1 MCIKRYC
8 HETTMICCETAVRG
22 CVYVYFIMSFYVV
35 MRLAADTVR
44 WLVVFHGVCMSG
56 YQCVLTCCWAALSVA
71 RRVSLRSRRRVW

>member
-8 HETTMICCETAVRG
+8 HETIMICCETAVRG
-22 CVYVYFIMSFYVV
+22 CVYAYFIMSFYVV

-44 WLVVFHGVCMSG
+44 WLVVFHGVRMSG

>member
-8 HETTMICCETAVRG
+8 HETIMICCETAVLG

-44 WLVVFHGVCMSG
+44 
-56 YQCVLTCCWAALSVA
+56 
-71 RRVSLRSRRRVW
+71 